1 MEALKLE
8 GSFNLPSID
17 FNPSTGVLKIL
28 GRSIPENPVKFYE
41 PLEIWIAEFIKGNPK
56 VIVFFIHLEYLNTH
70 STECVLL
77 LMRKLQVY
85 QEKNNS
91 NVKVIWNFE
100 GDDEDMRVLG
110 EDLAAIVKLPFAFF
124 WI

>member
-17 FNPSTGVLKIL
+17 FNPSSGVLKIL

-41 PLEIWIAEFIKGNPK
+41 PLESWIIEFIKGNPK

-70 STECVLL
+70 C
-77 LMRKLQVY
+77 
-85 QEKNNS
+85 
-91 NVKVIWNFE
+91 
-100 GDDEDMRVLG
+100 
-110 EDLAAIVKLPFAFF
+110 
-124 WI
+124 

>member
-1 MEALKLE
+1 MK
-8 GSFNLPSID
+8 
-17 FNPSTGVLKIL
+17 
-28 GRSIPENPVKFYE
+28 
-41 PLEIWIAEFIKGNPK
+41 
-56 VIVFFIHLEYLNTH
+56 
-70 STECVLL
+70 
-77 LMRKLQVY
+77 KLQVY
-85 QEKNNS
+85 QEQNNA

>member
-17 FNPSTGVLKIL
+17 FNPSSGVLKIL

-41 PLEIWIAEFIKGNPK
+41 PLESWIIEFIKGNPK

-77 LMRKLQVY
+77 LMKKLQVY
-85 QEKNNS
+85 QEQNNA